1 RKQVEGLKN
10 ETDLPITDRGE
21 LVVVHVCDVAAI
33 EFVTPG
39 CRRIETAE
47 HVHQR
52 RLATTART
60 HHGKIFV
67 APNLERDAAQ
77 RAHDLFS
84 HYIIFGDVLN
94 VDDHWASWPDR
105 ISIHAPEDSRFK
117 FQGSASSLLPEPE
130 HLFCRFLIAT
140 HLPTFF

>member
-1 RKQVEGLKN
+1 RQTTVAEARVTLKQVEGLKN
-10 ETDLPITDRGE
+10 ETDLPIADRGE

-52 RLATTART
+52 RFATTART
-60 HHGKIFV
+60 HHREIFV

-77 RAHDLFS
+77 RAHDLFA
-84 HYIIFGDVLN
+84 HHIIFGDVLN

-105 ISIHAPEDSRFK
+105 ISIHVSEGSRFR
-117 FQGSASSLLPEPE
+117 FQRSDLTLNTYFVASLL
-130 HLFCRFLIAT
+130 
-140 HLPTFF
+140 